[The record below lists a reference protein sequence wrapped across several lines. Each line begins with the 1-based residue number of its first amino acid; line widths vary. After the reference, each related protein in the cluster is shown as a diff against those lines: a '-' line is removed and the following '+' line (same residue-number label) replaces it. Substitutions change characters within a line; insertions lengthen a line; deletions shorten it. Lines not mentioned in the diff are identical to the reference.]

1 MADLAKLA
9 DKHEKELPRWVQGD
23 AVMAT
28 QPDHIHMVGDGRG
41 QRDVYLNGKR
51 LKNVIYANTRTGK
64 VRLHDDP
71 PKVHKY
77 GKRLIVRTL
86 RGVVEVAARTD
97 G

>member
-1 MADLAKLA
+1 MAS
-9 DKHEKELPRWVQGD
+9 
-23 AVMAT
+23 
-28 QPDHIHMVGDGRG
+28 QPDHIHIAGDGRG
-41 QRDVYLNGKR
+41 QRGVYLNGKP

-64 VRLHDDP
+64 VRVYDDP

-86 RGVVEVAARTD
+86 RGMVEVVARAD